1 MYPIINGFKSTSIRN
16 AFILNSMLAAFTAI
30 IAIKLTERVEQN
42 KSDFYIFM
50 NKIIPGK
57 TIGDSMKVVIVFIT
71 TFISSLI
78 VYHILHLLFGF
89 GAAMII
95 DDKFRTTLPKYR

>member
-1 MYPIINGFKSTSIRN
+1 
-16 AFILNSMLAAFTAI
+16 
-30 IAIKLTERVEQN
+30 
-42 KSDFYIFM
+42 M

-57 TIGDSMKVVIVFIT
+57 TIGGSMKVVIVFIT
-71 TFISSLI
+71 TFVSSLI